1 MTTLT
6 LAAKLEA
13 LLSAGFTYKAIAERA
28 GCDTST
34 IFRIR
39 SGAIGNP
46 SYSVGTA
53 IDVMHSELPKKPR
66 PNGKA
71 A

>member
-1 MTTLT
+1 MTNTN
-6 LAAKLEA
+6 LASKLDA

-53 IDVMHSELPKKPR
+53 IDSMHSELPKESSPKQV
-66 PNGKA
+66 A
-71 A
+71 

>member
-1 MTTLT
+1 MTTIT
-6 LAAKLEA
+6 LASKLDA

-39 SGAIGNP
+39 SGAISNP

-53 IDVMHSELPKKPR
+53 IDAMHSELPKPPKP
-66 PNGKA
+66 KKVA
-71 A
+71 